1 MNEDLIADII
11 DKELDNI
18 DLSLDDMYDSNLE
31 NDISKLVHDQ
41 NEKVMKERMKKEIIH
56 EIEEAGADVLFTEN
70 MNYDTLENILKDIK

>member
-18 DLSLDDMYDSNLE
+18 DVSLDDMYDSNLE